1 MKIIQTEYMH
11 SLYAKGNDSFIDMQ
25 TIHNNNNRGTIPFDL
40 TYRVDILYPNVE
52 VDGPNKEYLRLISE
66 DYAGMVSEM
75 TALNQYDY
83 QKLILDN
90 PTYREVS
97 EALEAISHVERLH
110 LDLMG
115 ELVILLGGDSRFW
128 SMRKGTPQYWSP
140 QYVNYT
146 KSPRDILLENIK
158 GEEKAI
164 KQYQSHISRIK
175 DPQVTALLKRIVLDE
190 QLHLEIFKDL
200 YTRYFG

>member
-1 MKIIQTEYMH
+1 MKIVQTEYMH

-25 TIHNNNNRGTIPFDL
+25 AIQNNTRGGVPFDL
-40 TYRVDILYPNVE
+40 IYRVDLPYPNVE
-52 VDGPNKEYLRLISE
+52 VSGTHKEYLGLVSE
-66 DYAGMVSEM
+66 DYAGVISEM
-75 TALNQYDY
+75 TSLSQYDY
-83 QKLILDN
+83 QKLVLDN
-90 PTYREVS
+90 PTYKEIS
-97 EALEAISHVERLH
+97 EALDAISSVERLH

-115 ELVILLGGDSRFW
+115 ELVILLGGDSRYW
-128 SMRKGTPQYWSP
+128 SIRKGTPQYWSP

-158 GEEKAI
+158 GEELAI
-164 KQYQSHISRIK
+164 KQYQSHIVKIR
-175 DPQVTALLKRIVLDE
+175 DPQVVALLRRIVLDE